1 MSIELL
7 NVCNGILF
15 IINVLLLAREDPL
28 NLPFIVTLMPL
39 ILEILDLAK
48 FDRRR
53 LKKVRKKLCFFKVLS
68 FNDIKL
74 VSILEE

>member
-48 FDRRR
+48 FDKRR
-53 LKKVRKKLCFFKVLS
+53 LKKVRKKLCFLQFYRIQ
-68 FNDIKL
+68 NYQIL
-74 VSILEE
+74 VH